1 MEQLD
6 LTLII
11 PAKNEAESLPTVL
24 NSLKKFNFKIIVSLH
39 DEDKSTIESIES
51 YNVEIVKQS
60 AKGYGNALID
70 GINACKTKYFCIYR
84 I

>member
-1 MEQLD
+1 MEQSD

-51 YNVEIVKQS
+51 YNVEIVK
-60 AKGYGNALID
+60 
-70 GINACKTKYFCIYR
+70 
-84 I
+84 

>member
-24 NSLKKFNFKIIVSLH
+24 NCLKKFNFKIIVSLH

-51 YNVEIVKQS
+51 YNVEIVK
-60 AKGYGNALID
+60 
-70 GINACKTKYFCIYR
+70 
-84 I
+84 